1 MIHSTCK
8 LKLKTLSTLSV
19 ASFTWLLGVSR
30 KEPFLSYENKPQHQS
45 HNCLYYTP
53 VGALRCKR
61 LRKAN
66 VREKDT
72 PSHLYGTSHMSCMEQ
87 VSRKR
92 VRLVGVA
99 SSKHC
104 RNAKRVHVRG

>member
-1 MIHSTCK
+1 MIPPNMQIK
-8 LKLKTLSTLSV
+8 VKTLSTLSF

-45 HNCLYYTP
+45 CNCLYYTP

-61 LRKAN
+61 LHKAN
-66 VREKDT
+66 VRETDT
-72 PSHLYGTSHMSCMEQ
+72 PNHLYGTSHMSSVEP

-92 VRLVGVA
+92 VRSVGAA
-99 SSKHC
+99 SSGHC